1 MGQAKLKNE
10 QGELFNIPMGST
22 LLELAIFVNSQNTL
36 SGIQKDV
43 INFINHMQ
51 TVKDCAPEVCHIT
64 SNEVILS
71 CWYDLEQEIHIFQDQ
86 TQCVQW
92 RIAHN
97 ELEERSSLYTNGSQ
111 LHSVVFSS
119 LLATH
124 YPKLTFSQLLFKDV
138 KGFKPNKELDELCF
152 DVLMASLRGHRC
164 NELQVATSFAWPTG
178 KGRRFI
184 PYVVTDI
191 SDSGFRVGIN
201 DLQVGFNLYCNF
213 GDNYPCLV
221 NLEKQFD
228 RLSTVNCHSKEY
240 DKV

>member
-1 MGQAKLKNE
+1 MGQAKLKHE

-22 LLELAIFVNSQNTL
+22 LLELAVFVNSQNTL

-43 INFINHMQ
+43 VNFLNKMHV
-51 TVKDCAPEVCHIT
+51 VKGCGPEVCHIT
-64 SNEVILS
+64 SNEVVLS
-71 CWYDLEQEIHIFQDQ
+71 CWYDLEKEIYVFQDQ
-86 TQCVQW
+86 TQTIQW

-97 ELEERSSLYTNGSQ
+97 ELEERSSLYSNGSQ
-111 LHSVVFSS
+111 LHSLVFAS
-119 LLATH
+119 LLASH
-124 YPKLTFSQLLFKDV
+124 YPNLTFSQLLFKDV

-164 NELQVATSFAWPTG
+164 SELQVTDSFGWPTG
-178 KGRRFI
+178 KGRRHI

-201 DLQVGFNLYCNF
+201 DPQVGFNLYCDF
-213 GDNYPCLV
+213 GDHYPCLA

-228 RLSTVNCHSKEY
+228 HLCAVNCHSKEH
-240 DKV
+240 DTV